1 MSGPVAAKRSKFCSF
16 SNGPAEL
23 HTDFAMAGNA
33 YSFYPGPANWADA
46 RSACQARGMDLATIE
61 SAAVWD
67 LVNSRLSALVPSGR
81 DFVWLGGN
89 RLNTADALTWAW
101 ADGSPWSY
109 AAWDLSFIGE
119 NGAQR
124 PQPDGPLFTGSVA
137 EKCVMSYRT
146 YGGRHDV
153 NCILSGPFLCASLGG
168 SPARAASAGSKLQT
182 ALPPL
187 SRWLTAR
194 LLVAVPCRPGCR
206 H

>member
-1 MSGPVAAKRSKFCSF
+1 MSAPGLTRCRSFANLAGSY
-16 SNGPAEL
+16 
-23 HTDFAMAGNA
+23 TDFAMAGNA

-81 DFVWLGGN
+81 DVVWLGGN
-89 RLNTADALTWAW
+89 RHNTADALTWAW

-124 PQPDGPLFTGSVA
+124 PQPDGPLFTGSAA
-137 EKCVMSYRT
+137 EKCVMSHRS
-146 YGGRHDV
+146 YGGRWHDAQ
-153 NCILSGPFLCASLGG
+153 CAASGAFLCGSLGG
-168 SPARAASAGSKLQT
+168 SPQ
-182 ALPPL
+182 
-187 SRWLTAR
+187 
-194 LLVAVPCRPGCR
+194 
-206 H
+206 